1 MKDGYKIRLRRA
13 GYRLAYR
20 VDGDGIL
27 VTVLAIGRREGN
39 EACAV
44 AAGRTGSGD

>member
-13 GYRLAYR
+13 GYRQAYR
-20 VDGDGIL
+20 VDGDGIF

-39 EACAV
+39 EACDV